1 MKTNF
6 RLFIILFFIVQA
18 LQAQTTREEKRASR
32 LEERAHRIERRDSIS
47 RIPVGSYM
55 SLSIVSPITPF
66 PRINMGYTQGINS
79 HWSAGGSIG
88 VGFQGL
94 PFTNSDIED
103 YSLYEIRPEVLYFI
117 GKGEKFTNYI
127 GLELF
132 YINSKETHLNNSFKP
147 INDANGTVE
156 LIRYDSASYQRIK
169 SGFLFNFGEYT
180 RLSDKLMLRL
190 NFGLG
195 MRFKDNSYSDVE
207 NPSFSEFRSDA
218 WSIIGNPNP
227 RRNEGLSKGFEF
239 NMDFRLVYKLN

>member
-1 MKTNF
+1 MKTYIS
-6 RLFIILFFIVQA
+6 LLIVSIFIFQTA
-18 LQAQTTREEKRASR
+18 YAQITREEKINSR
-32 LEERAHRIERRDSIS
+32 LEKRANSIARRDSIA
-47 RIPVGSYM
+47 RIPVGSYVSISM
-55 SLSIVSPITPF
+55 LSSIMPF
-66 PRINMGYTQGINS
+66 PRINVGYTSAINT

-195 MRFKDNSYSDVE
+195 IRFKDNSYSAIE

-227 RRNEGLSKGFEF
+227 RRNEGFSKGFEY